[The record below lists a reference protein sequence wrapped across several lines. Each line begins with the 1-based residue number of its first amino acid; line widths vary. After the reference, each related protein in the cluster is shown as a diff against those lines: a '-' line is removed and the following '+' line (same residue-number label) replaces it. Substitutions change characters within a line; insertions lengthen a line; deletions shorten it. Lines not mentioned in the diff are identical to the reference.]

1 MLRKDII
8 AESEMILTE
17 GGRIYHLDLAPEQLA
32 PTVIVVGDPDR
43 VQMVSRYFDR
53 VEHKAKHR
61 EFITHTGYIG
71 GKRLSVVSTG
81 IGPDN
86 IDIVVNELDALVNVD
101 FGSRTVKEQKTT
113 LSIIRFGTCG
123 ALQPDIAPDSMIVSS
138 HGIGLDNLM
147 HFYKYSSSPEEIFI
161 LNEFLRHTSLPGK
174 SLQPYVM
181 EGSISLRK
189 HFGEKYVHGIT
200 VTCPGFY
207 GPQGRV
213 LRAPIAYPNLIDA
226 LSSFKSGM
234 HRIVNFEME
243 TSAIY
248 GLCRILGHQ
257 CLSVNTA
264 INNRQSKKVS
274 SAKAQSV
281 DNMIKESLQII
292 EKI

>member
-1 MLRKDII
+1 MMLT
-8 AESEMILTE
+8 AS
-17 GGRIYHLDLAPEQLA
+17 GNIYHLDLAPGQLA
-32 PTVIVVGDPDR
+32 ETVIVVGDPDR

-53 VEHKAKHR
+53 IEHKAKHR
-61 EFITHTGYIG
+61 EFITHTGYV
-71 GKRLSVVSTG
+71 GKKRISVISTG

-86 IDIVVNELDALVNVD
+86 IDIVVNELDALANIN
-101 FGSRTVKEQKTT
+101 FGSRTVKEAKTT

-123 ALQPDIAPDSMIVSS
+123 ALQEDIQPGSIIVSS

-147 HFYKYSSSPEEIFI
+147 HYYKYTNTPEEIFI
-161 LNEFLRHTSLPGK
+161 LNEFLKHTSLAGK
-174 SLQPYVM
+174 NVQPYVI
-181 EGSISLRK
+181 EGSIGLRK
-189 HFGEKYVHGIT
+189 HFGDKYVHGIT

-234 HRIVNFEME
+234 HRITNFEME

-257 CLSVNTA
+257 CLSLNVA
-264 INNRQSKKVS
+264 INNRLMKKAS
-274 SAKAQSV
+274 NAKAESI
-281 DNMIKESLQII
+281 DNMIKRSLEII